1 MAVDGG
7 VEGDAGR
14 NEAITSKGNSE
25 TDNGFATNGDQ
36 QNSQKNKGDEKTKT
50 VPFLKLF
57 SFADSTDTA
66 LMIVGTIGAVGSG
79 LGLPLMSILLGQMIN
94 TFGSNQ
100 NNSNDI
106 VHAVSKVKTNEFVLR
121 ICALEFLI
129 LYFTTFL
136 R

>member
-25 TDNGFATNGDQ
+25 TFNGFATNGDQ

-79 LGLPLMSILLGQMIN
+79 LGMPLMTILLGQLIN
-94 TFGSNQ
+94 VFGSNQ
-100 NNSNDI
+100 NNDNDI
-106 VHAVSKVKTNEFVLR
+106 VHAISKVKF
-121 ICALEFLI
+121 
-129 LYFTTFL
+129 
-136 R
+136 